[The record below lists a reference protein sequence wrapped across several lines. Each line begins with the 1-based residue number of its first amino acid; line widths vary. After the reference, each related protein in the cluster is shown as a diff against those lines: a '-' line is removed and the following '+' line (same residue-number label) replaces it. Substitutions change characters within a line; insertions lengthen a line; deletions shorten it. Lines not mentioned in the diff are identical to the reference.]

1 MDMNTKSTHQALLQ
15 AARDRTTIT
24 YGEIVG
30 LAGLTLTGDAL
41 SGQLGRL
48 FYDIVQT
55 ELAKDPDAPMLSA
68 VALPKDGNRPSD
80 GFFELARQLKRL
92 QSTNYAAEDAF
103 WVRELKRVY
112 EYWGASEA

>member
-1 MDMNTKSTHQALLQ
+1 MNTKAAHQALLQ
-15 AARDRTTIT
+15 AARDQTTIT

-41 SGQLGRL
+41 SGQLGWL
-48 FYDIVQT
+48 FHDIVQS

-68 VALPKDGNRPSD
+68 VALPKDGNRPSA

-92 QSTNYAAEDAF
+92 DSTRSTDEDGF

-112 EYWGASEA
+112 EYWAVDRE